1 MSKTTKRP
9 GRKAKHKSGPMLRL
23 NYRERLE
30 TCEALQDLADR
41 LGTDVSTEIRKATAQ
56 RVRTMA
62 RLHCK
67 MRLSTIK
74 REMRGFTRTHTH
86 RSDPDT
92 SREAARKVEPRY
104 SLSCGYC
111 LDFVEGEG
119 TRGATYKEAVLA
131 GLSQQRF
138 SDLHRMDPPR
148 IVWNGEKRDGCRVYV
163 VAE

>member
-1 MSKTTKRP
+1 MADRT
-9 GRKAKHKSGPMLRL
+9 AIDRL
-23 NYRERLE
+23 NAVKAAMWESSENECDELKERL
-30 TCEALQDLADR
+30 D
-41 LGTDVSTEIRKATAQ
+41 
-56 RVRTMA
+56 
-62 RLHCK
+62 
-67 MRLSTIK
+67 
-74 REMRGFTRTHTH
+74 FTRTHTH